1 MFNWFKKK
9 REEEKGETKNLQLIS
24 LCLAF
29 EVAASDNDIDKKE
42 KELILN
48 KIKDD
53 VDTGVLNSDEVFE
66 IIKNENE
73 VKVSFYDLIHEI
85 NKNLSKDEKEEVIRL
100 LWETAYADD
109 ILEVDE
115 ERVVRRSAEMLGIK
129 TSIVLKIKDEVKNN

>member
-9 REEEKGETKNLQLIS
+9 REEEKEEPKNLHLIS

-29 EVAASDNDIDKKE
+29 EVAASDNEIDKKE

-48 KIKDD
+48 KIKDN
-53 VDTGVLNSDEVFE
+53 VDTSVLNSDEVFE

-85 NKNLSKDEKEEVIRL
+85 NKNLSKDEKEEVVRL
-100 LWETAYADD
+100 LWETAYADN

-115 ERVVRRSAEMLGIK
+115 ERIIRRSAEMLGIK
-129 TSIVLKIKDEVKNN
+129 SSIVLKIKDEVKSN

>member
-9 REEEKGETKNLQLIS
+9 REEEKEEPKNLQLIS

-29 EVAASDNDIDKKE
+29 EVAASDNDIDKRE

-48 KIKDD
+48 KIKDN
-53 VDTGVLNSDEVFE
+53 VDTSILSSNEVFE

-85 NKNLSKDEKEEVIRL
+85 NKNLSKYEKEEVVRL
-100 LWETAYADD
+100 LWETAYADN

-115 ERVVRRSAEMLGIK
+115 ERIIRRSAEMLGIK
-129 TSIVLKIKDEVKNN
+129 SSIVLKIKDEVKSN

>member
-9 REEEKGETKNLQLIS
+9 RKEEKEEPKNLHLIS

-29 EVAASDNDIDKKE
+29 EVAASDNEIDKKE

-48 KIKDD
+48 KIKDN

-115 ERVVRRSAEMLGIK
+115 ERIIRRSAEMLGIK
-129 TSIVLKIKDEVKNN
+129 TSIVLKIKDEIKNQ

>member
-9 REEEKGETKNLQLIS
+9 RGEEKEEPKNLQLIS

-29 EVAASDNDIDKKE
+29 EVAASDNDIDKRE

-48 KIKDD
+48 KIKDN
-53 VDTGVLNSDEVFE
+53 VDTSILTSNEVFE

-85 NKNLSKDEKEEVIRL
+85 NKNLSKDEKEEVVRL
-100 LWETAYADD
+100 LWETAYADN

-115 ERVVRRSAEMLGIK
+115 ERIIRRSAEMLGIK
-129 TSIVLKIKDEVKNN
+129 SSIVLKIKDEVKGN

>member
-9 REEEKGETKNLQLIS
+9 KVAEKEEPKNLQLIS

-29 EVAASDNDIDKKE
+29 EVAASDNDIDLKE

-48 KIKDD
+48 KIKENIDTD
-53 VDTGVLNSDEVFE
+53 VLSSDEVFE

-73 VKVSFYDLIHEI
+73 AKVSFYDLIYEM
-85 NKNLSKDEKEEVIRL
+85 NKNLAKDEKEEVIRL

-109 ILEVDE
+109 ILEADE
-115 ERVVRRSAEMLGIK
+115 ERVIRRSAEMLGIK
-129 TSIVLKIKDEVKNN
+129 SSIVLKIKDQVKNN

>member
-9 REEEKGETKNLQLIS
+9 KVEEKEEPKNLQLIS

-29 EVAASDNDIDKKE
+29 EVAASDNDIDLKE

-48 KIKDD
+48 KIKENIDTD
-53 VDTGVLNSDEVFE
+53 VLSSDEVFE

-73 VKVSFYDLIHEI
+73 AKVSFYDLIYEM
-85 NKNLSKDEKEEVIRL
+85 NKNLAKDEKEEVIRL

-109 ILEVDE
+109 ILEADE
-115 ERVVRRSAEMLGIK
+115 ERVIRRSAEMLGIK
-129 TSIVLKIKDEVKNN
+129 CSIVLKIKDQVKNN

>member
-9 REEEKGETKNLQLIS
+9 KVEEKEEPKNLQLIS

-29 EVAASDNDIDKKE
+29 EVAASDNDIDLKE

-48 KIKDD
+48 KIKENIDTD
-53 VDTGVLNSDEVFE
+53 VLSSDEVFE

-73 VKVSFYDLIHEI
+73 AKVSFYDLIYEM
-85 NKNLSKDEKEEVIRL
+85 NKNLAKDEKEEVIRL

-109 ILEVDE
+109 ILEADE
-115 ERVVRRSAEMLGIK
+115 ERVIRRSAEMLGIK
-129 TSIVLKIKDEVKNN
+129 SSIVLKIKDQVKND

>member
-9 REEEKGETKNLQLIS
+9 KVEEKEEPKNLQLIS

-29 EVAASDNDIDKKE
+29 EVAASDNDIDLKE

-48 KIKDD
+48 KIKENIDTD
-53 VDTGVLNSDEVFE
+53 VLSSDEVFE

-73 VKVSFYDLIHEI
+73 VKVSFYDLIYEM
-85 NKNLSKDEKEEVIRL
+85 NKNLDKDEKEEVIRL

-109 ILEVDE
+109 ILEADE
-115 ERVVRRSAEMLGIK
+115 ERVIRRSAEMLGIK
-129 TSIVLKIKDEVKNN
+129 SSIVLKIKDQVKND

>member
-9 REEEKGETKNLQLIS
+9 REEEKEEPKNLQLIS

>member
-129 TSIVLKIKDEVKNN
+129 TSIVLKI

>member
-9 REEEKGETKNLQLIS
+9 KVEEKEEPKNLQLIS

-29 EVAASDNDIDKKE
+29 EVAASDNDIDLKE

-48 KIKDD
+48 KIKENIDTD
-53 VDTGVLNSDEVFE
+53 VLSSDEVFE

-73 VKVSFYDLIHEI
+73 AQVSFYDLIYEM
-85 NKNLSKDEKEEVIRL
+85 NKNLAKDEKEEVIRL

-109 ILEVDE
+109 ILEADE
-115 ERVVRRSAEMLGIK
+115 ERVIRRSAEMLGIK
-129 TSIVLKIKDEVKNN
+129 SSIVLKIKDQVKNN

>member
-9 REEEKGETKNLQLIS
+9 KVEEKEEPKNLQLIS

-29 EVAASDNDIDKKE
+29 EVAASDNDIDLKE

-48 KIKDD
+48 KIKENIDTD
-53 VDTGVLNSDEVFE
+53 VLSSDEVFE

-73 VKVSFYDLIHEI
+73 VKVSFYDLIYEM
-85 NKNLSKDEKEEVIRL
+85 NKNLAKDEKEEVIRL

-109 ILEVDE
+109 ILEADE
-115 ERVVRRSAEMLGIK
+115 ERVIRRSAEMLGIK
-129 TSIVLKIKDEVKNN
+129 SSIVLKIKDQVKNN

>member
-29 EVAASDNDIDKKE
+29 EVAASDSDIDKKE

>member
-9 REEEKGETKNLQLIS
+9 RGEEKEEPKNLQLIS

-29 EVAASDNDIDKKE
+29 EVAASDNDIDKRE

-48 KIKDD
+48 KIKDN
-53 VDTGVLNSDEVFE
+53 VDTSILSSNEVFE

-85 NKNLSKDEKEEVIRL
+85 NKNLSKYEKEEVVRL
-100 LWETAYADD
+100 LWETAYADN

-115 ERVVRRSAEMLGIK
+115 ERIIRRSAEMLGIK
-129 TSIVLKIKDEVKNN
+129 SSIVLKIKDEVKGN

>member
-9 REEEKGETKNLQLIS
+9 KVEEKEEPKNLQLIS

-29 EVAASDNDIDKKE
+29 EVAASDNDIDLKE

-48 KIKDD
+48 KIKENIDTD
-53 VDTGVLNSDEVFE
+53 VLSSDEVFE

-73 VKVSFYDLIHEI
+73 AKVSFYDLIYEM
-85 NKNLSKDEKEEVIRL
+85 NKNLAKDEKEEVIRL

-109 ILEVDE
+109 ILEADE
-115 ERVVRRSAEMLGIK
+115 ERVIKRSAEMLGIK
-129 TSIVLKIKDEVKNN
+129 SSIVLKIKDQVKNN

>member
-9 REEEKGETKNLQLIS
+9 RDEEKEEPKNLQLIS

-48 KIKDD
+48 KIKDN
-53 VDTGVLNSDEVFE
+53 VDTGILSSNEVFE

-85 NKNLSKDEKEEVIRL
+85 NKNLSKDEKEEVVRL
-100 LWETAYADD
+100 LWETAYADN

-115 ERVVRRSAEMLGIK
+115 ERIIRRSAEMLGIK
-129 TSIVLKIKDEVKNN
+129 SSIVLKIKDEVKSN

>member
-9 REEEKGETKNLQLIS
+9 KVEEKEEPKNLQLIS

-29 EVAASDNDIDKKE
+29 EVAASDNDIDLKE

-48 KIKDD
+48 KIKENIDTD
-53 VDTGVLNSDEVFE
+53 VLSSDEVFE

-73 VKVSFYDLIHEI
+73 AKVSFYDLIYEM
-85 NKNLSKDEKEEVIRL
+85 NKNLTKDEKEEVIRL

-109 ILEVDE
+109 ILEADE
-115 ERVVRRSAEMLGIK
+115 ERVIRRSAEMLGIK
-129 TSIVLKIKDEVKNN
+129 SSIVLKIKDQVKNN

>member
-9 REEEKGETKNLQLIS
+9 KVEAKEEPKNLQLIS

-29 EVAASDNDIDKKE
+29 EVAASDNDIDLKE

-48 KIKDD
+48 KIKENIDTD
-53 VDTGVLNSDEVFE
+53 VLSSDEVFE

-73 VKVSFYDLIHEI
+73 AKVSFYDLIYEM
-85 NKNLSKDEKEEVIRL
+85 NKNLAKDEKEEVIRL

-109 ILEVDE
+109 ILEADE
-115 ERVVRRSAEMLGIK
+115 ERVIRRSAEMLGIK
-129 TSIVLKIKDEVKNN
+129 SSIVLKIKDQVKNN

>member
-9 REEEKGETKNLQLIS
+9 NVEVKEKSENLQLIS

-29 EVAASDNDIDKKE
+29 EVAASDNSVDNKE

-48 KIKDD
+48 KIKENIDTD
-53 VDTGVLNSDEVFE
+53 VLSSDEIFE

-73 VKVSFYDLIHEI
+73 VKVSFYDLIYKI
-85 NKNLSKDEKEEVIRL
+85 NKNLSKNEKEEVIKL

-115 ERVVRRSAEMLGIK
+115 ERIIRRSAEMLGIK
-129 TSIVLKIKDEVKNN
+129 SSTVLRIKDEIRSN

>member
-1 MFNWFKKK
+1 MFNWFKKNVGK
-9 REEEKGETKNLQLIS
+9 EKEEPKNLQLIS

-48 KIKDD
+48 KIKDSIDTD
-53 VDTGVLNSDEVFE
+53 VLSSSEIYE

-100 LWETAYADD
+100 LWETAYADHV
-109 ILEVDE
+109 LEVDE
-115 ERVVRRSAEMLGIK
+115 ERVIRRSAEMLGIK
-129 TSIVLKIKDEVKNN
+129 TSIVLKIKDEVKSN

>member
-1 MFNWFKKK
+1 MFNWFKKNIRK
-9 REEEKGETKNLQLIS
+9 EKEEPKNLQLIS

-48 KIKDD
+48 KIKENIDTD
-53 VDTGVLNSDEVFE
+53 VLSSSEIYE

-100 LWETAYADD
+100 LWETAYADHV
-109 ILEVDE
+109 LEVDE
-115 ERVVRRSAEMLGIK
+115 ERVIRRSAEMLGIK
-129 TSIVLKIKDEVKNN
+129 TSIVLKIKDEVKSN

>member
-9 REEEKGETKNLQLIS
+9 RDEEKEEPKNLQLIS

-29 EVAASDNDIDKKE
+29 EVAASDNDIDKRE

-48 KIKDD
+48 KIKDN
-53 VDTGVLNSDEVFE
+53 VDTSILTSNEVFE

-85 NKNLSKDEKEEVIRL
+85 NKNLSKDEKEEVVRL
-100 LWETAYADD
+100 LWETAYADN

-115 ERVVRRSAEMLGIK
+115 ERIIRRSAEMLGIK
-129 TSIVLKIKDEVKNN
+129 SSIVLKIKDEVKGN

>member
-9 REEEKGETKNLQLIS
+9 KVEEKEEPKNLQLIS

-29 EVAASDNDIDKKE
+29 EVAASDNDIDFKE

-48 KIKDD
+48 KIKENIDTD
-53 VDTGVLNSDEVFE
+53 VLSSDEVFE

-73 VKVSFYDLIHEI
+73 AKVSFYDLIYEM
-85 NKNLSKDEKEEVIRL
+85 NKNLAKDEKEEVIRL

-109 ILEVDE
+109 ILEADE
-115 ERVVRRSAEMLGIK
+115 ERVLRRSAEMLGIK
-129 TSIVLKIKDEVKNN
+129 SSIVLKIKDQVKNN

>member
-1 MFNWFKKK
+1 M
-9 REEEKGETKNLQLIS
+9 
-24 LCLAF
+24 AF
-29 EVAASDNDIDKKE
+29 EVAASDNEIDKKE

-48 KIKDD
+48 KIKDN

-115 ERVVRRSAEMLGIK
+115 ERIIRRSAEMLGIK
-129 TSIVLKIKDEVKNN
+129 TSIVLKIKDEIKNQ

>member
-9 REEEKGETKNLQLIS
+9 REEEKGQPKNLQLIS

>member
-9 REEEKGETKNLQLIS
+9 REEEKGQPKNLQLIS

-115 ERVVRRSAEMLGIK
+115 ERVIRRSAEMLGIK

>member
-9 REEEKGETKNLQLIS
+9 KVEEKEEPKNLQLIS

-29 EVAASDNDIDKKE
+29 EVAASDNDIDLKE

-48 KIKDD
+48 KIKENIDTD
-53 VDTGVLNSDEVFE
+53 VLSSDEVFE

-73 VKVSFYDLIHEI
+73 AKVSFYDLIYEM
-85 NKNLSKDEKEEVIRL
+85 NKNLAKDEKEEVIRL

-109 ILEVDE
+109 ILEADE
-115 ERVVRRSAEMLGIK
+115 ERVIRRSAEMLGIK
-129 TSIVLKIKDEVKNN
+129 SSIVLKIKGQVKNN